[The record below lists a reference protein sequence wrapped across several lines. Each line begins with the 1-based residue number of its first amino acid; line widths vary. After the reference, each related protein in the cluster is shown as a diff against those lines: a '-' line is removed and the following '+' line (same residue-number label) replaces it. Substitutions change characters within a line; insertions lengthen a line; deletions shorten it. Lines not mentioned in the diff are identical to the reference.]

1 MARYTG
7 PKCKLARREGTD
19 LFLKSARRSLDSKC
33 KLDTKPGQHGVKSG
47 MRMSDYGNQL
57 REKQKL
63 RRIYGILERQF
74 RRYFGEAARRKG
86 STGTN
91 LLQLL
96 ESRLDNVVYRMGLG
110 STRAE
115 ARQLVTHGSITV
127 NGKVL
132 NVPSALRQGRRR
144 RRRSPT
150 RPRAQLRIQDAL
162 QLAEK
167 VGFPSW
173 VEVDVEEDDRHVQGR
188 AGPLGIRPGHQRKPG
203 RRAVF
208 EVSGCDGGRAMSR
221 APTFAFRIHPP
232 KGSACRAMFC

>member
-1 MARYTG
+1 VARYTG

-47 MRMSDYGNQL
+47 MRQSDFGNQL

-63 RRIYGILERQF
+63 RRMYGLLERQF
-74 RRYFGEAARRKG
+74 RRYFAEANRRKG

-91 LLQLL
+91 LMQLL
-96 ESRLDNVVYRMGLG
+96 ESRLDNVVYRMGFG

-115 ARQLVTHGSITV
+115 ARQLVTHCAMTV
-127 NGKVL
+127 NGRKL
-132 NVPSALRQGRRR
+132 NVPSAILKAGDVV
-144 RRRSPT
+144 SVT
-150 RPRAQLRIQDAL
+150 EKSKGQLRIKDSL

-173 VEVDVEEDDRHVQGR
+173 VEVDGSKMTGTFKGAPDRTEFGQDINESLVVE
-188 AGPLGIRPGHQRKPG
+188 LYSK
-203 RRAVF
+203 
-208 EVSGCDGGRAMSR
+208 
-221 APTFAFRIHPP
+221 
-232 KGSACRAMFC
+232 

>member
-33 KLDTKPGQHGVKSG
+33 KLDTKPGQHGVRSG

-63 RRIYGILERQF
+63 RRTYGILERQF
-74 RRYFGEAARRKG
+74 RRYFRRAARRKG

-115 ARQLVTHGSITV
+115 ARQLVDARLDHGQ
-127 NGKVL
+127 
-132 NVPSALRQGRRR
+132 RQGPQRSVGAASRPATSSRRPRRR
-144 RRRSPT
+144 KG
-150 RPRAQLRIQDAL
+150 QLRIQDAL

-173 VEVDVEEDDRHVQGR
+173 VEVDVKKMSGTFKGAPDRSEFGQDINESLVVE
-188 AGPLGIRPGHQRKPG
+188 LYSK
-203 RRAVF
+203 
-208 EVSGCDGGRAMSR
+208 
-221 APTFAFRIHPP
+221 
-232 KGSACRAMFC
+232 